1 MEICHMMAKLVCASA
16 LLAVAGAAN
25 AAQFGINVVD
35 AGGVPGGLGAPIT
48 WSHST
53 NGAAYNN
60 GSVAGNNPPT
70 ATLAQSLP
78 AAAFDSYIAIDS
90 RGPTVANSTSSSND
104 GYSSAGP
111 GNYLGLSSADSNAF
125 RASGANGSMIG
136 VWFNT
141 FVTQSST
148 DAGFADHALFIGQVS
163 LRSGS
168 SAPTTAGLLINVI
181 PGSSTDPAQGV
192 LGTVRFGAANASN
205 NGGLWNQFYYLDVKT
220 RTIAGVNANFNGGT
234 TYEIYI
240 VSLVPTPGAAGLA
253 GLAGVAALRRRRA

>member
-1 MEICHMMAKLVCASA
+1 MMAKLVCASA

-48 WSHST
+48 WSHPT
-53 NGAAYNN
+53 NAASYQN

-70 ATLAQSLP
+70 QGLVFGLP
-78 AAAFDSYIAIDS
+78 AAGFDSYIAIDS
-90 RGPTVANSTSSSND
+90 IGPSTPESSTGAND
-104 GYSSAGP
+104 GYTSAGP
-111 GNYLGLSSADSNAF
+111 GNYLGVSSSDTNAF
-125 RASGANGSMIG
+125 RATTAGAPRVGSIIG

-148 DAGFADHALFIGQVS
+148 AAGFGDHAIFIGQVT

-168 SAPTTAGLLINVI
+168 SALDTAGLLINVI
-181 PGSSTDPAQGV
+181 PGSSTDPSQGV

-220 RTIAGVNANFNGGT
+220 RAATGLPAAFSGAT
-234 TYEIYI
+234 TYEIYV

>member
-1 MEICHMMAKLVCASA
+1 MMAKLVCASA

-48 WSHST
+48 WSHPT

-60 GSVAGNNPPT
+60 ANVSGNNPPS
-70 ATLAQSLP
+70 QSLAGAGGLP
-78 AAAFDSYIAIDS
+78 VTAYDSYIAIDS
-90 RGPTVANSTSSSND
+90 QGPTIGESSTGAND

-111 GNYLGLSSADSNAF
+111 GNYLGLSSSDTNAF
-125 RASGANGSMIG
+125 RSSGGNGSLIG

-148 DAGFADHALFIGQVS
+148 AAGFGDHALFIGQVT
-163 LRSGS
+163 LRGGT

-220 RTIAGVNANFNGGT
+220 STPVGVPSAFATGT
-234 TYEIYI
+234 TYEIYV